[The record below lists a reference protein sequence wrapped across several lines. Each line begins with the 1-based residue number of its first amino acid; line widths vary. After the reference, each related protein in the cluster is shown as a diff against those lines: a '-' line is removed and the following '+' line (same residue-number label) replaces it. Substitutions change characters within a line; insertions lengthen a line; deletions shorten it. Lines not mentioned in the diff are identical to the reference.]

1 VIEPEALMYIPPAG
15 YFDFP
20 DLIHALLKAGKSV
33 GAYRYDGLWFDI
45 GRREDYERAATA
57 WAQAEAEAA
66 EVAESSSA
74 QADVAVG
81 VD

>member
-1 VIEPEALMYIPPAG
+1 
-15 YFDFP
+15 
-20 DLIHALLKAGKSV
+20 V

-45 GRREDYERAATA
+45 GRREDYERAASA
-57 WAQAEAEAA
+57 WAAAEAEAA

-74 QADVAVG
+74 EADVAVG